1 MGRLFWRIFL
11 GLWFGSAVL
20 MVGTAFLFAVT
31 IERRMPE
38 GVRQSLQPFAIA
50 AAHAVLVVHE
60 SGSARDTSDLLA
72 NLERSQGLRMYFYD
86 RRGEEILGR
95 NASAAFP
102 GRLSSGRPSPGRAE
116 PPPPPPPGVGRW
128 PELQLDIPMTTKSGG
143 EYRALITSRPPPG
156 PPLKFILKRL
166 FGPVVVSIF
175 LAGVI
180 SALAAKYLVNPI
192 SKLQSAAQRLASG
205 ELDYRIGAALD
216 SRKDEFTALG
226 EDFDRMADQIGQ
238 LLAAQRQLMLDLSHE
253 LRSPLAR
260 IKVALEL
267 ARGQRSPEELIE
279 RMDRDADRMD
289 ALIGELLLLARLES
303 PSPSDNEQTIDLSEL
318 VASIVEDA
326 RLESSGSGHRIQAH
340 IVPGLSTVGDR
351 ELLSRA
357 IENVLR
363 NALRHTP
370 DGGDIEFEASHDGDG
385 ALIKVVDNGK
395 GVSEDLIEQLF
406 KPFARGDSA
415 RRGVGLGLAITRAA
429 IQRHGGTVVINN
441 RASGS
446 GLEVRLQLP
455 NRSSIQA

>member
-1 MGRLFWRIFL
+1 MGKLFWRMFL
-11 GLWFGSAVL
+11 GLWFGSAAL

-38 GVRQSLQPFAIA
+38 GVRQSLEPFATA
-50 AAHAVLVVHE
+50 TAHAVLVVHE
-60 SGSARDTSDLLA
+60 SGSARETSDLLA
-72 NLERSQGLRMYFYD
+72 NLERSQGLRMYFLD

-95 NASAAFP
+95 NVPAAIL
-102 GRLSSGRPSPGRAE
+102 GGSSPGRAE
-116 PPPPPPPGVGRW
+116 SQRPSSAKTGRW
-128 PELQLDIPMTTKSGG
+128 PELRLDIPMTTKSGG
-143 EYRALITSRPPPG
+143 EYRALIASRPPPG
-156 PPLKFILKRL
+156 PPLHFILKRL
-166 FGPVVVSIF
+166 FGPVIVSIF

-303 PSPSDNEQTIDLSEL
+303 PRPSDNEQTIDLSEL

-326 RLESSGSGHRIQAH
+326 RLESSGSGHSIRALIA
-340 IVPGLSTVGDR
+340 PGLSTVGDR

-370 DGGDIEFEASHDGDG
+370 DGGDIEFEASHDGNG
-385 ALIKVVDNGK
+385 ALIKVVDSGK

-406 KPFARGDSA
+406 KPFARGDGVG
-415 RRGVGLGLAITRAA
+415 RGIGLGLAITRAA
-429 IQRHGGTVVINN
+429 IHRHGGTIVINN
-441 RASGS
+441 RKSRP

-455 NRSSIQA
+455 NRPSGQA

>member
-1 MGRLFWRIFL
+1 MGKLFWRIFL
-11 GLWFGSAVL
+11 GLWFGSAAL

-38 GVRQSLQPFAIA
+38 GVRQSLEPFATA

-60 SGSARDTSDLLA
+60 SGSAKETSDLLA
-72 NLERSQGLRMYFYD
+72 NLERSQGLRMYFFD
-86 RRGEEILGR
+86 RRGKEILGR
-95 NASAAFP
+95 TVPAA
-102 GRLSSGRPSPGRAE
+102 LSSPGRAGSQ
-116 PPPPPPPGVGRW
+116 PPADAKTGRW
-128 PELQLDIPMTTKSGG
+128 PDLRLDIPMTTKSGR
-143 EYRALITSRPPPG
+143 EYRALIASRPPPG
-156 PPLKFILKRL
+156 PPLDFILKRL

-180 SALAAKYLVNPI
+180 SALAARHLVNPI

-326 RLESSGSGHRIQAH
+326 RLESSGSGHCIRAFIA
-340 IVPGLSTVGDR
+340 PGLSTMGDR
-351 ELLSRA
+351 ELLTRA

-370 DGGDIEFEASHDGDG
+370 DGGDIEFEASRDADGT
-385 ALIKVVDNGK
+385 LIRVADSGK

-406 KPFARGDSA
+406 KPFARGDGA

-441 RASGS
+441 RASRS

-455 NRSSIQA
+455 DRSSVQA

>member
-1 MGRLFWRIFL
+1 MTMGKLFWRIFL

-38 GVRQSLQPFAIA
+38 GVRKSLEPFAIA
-50 AAHAVLVVHE
+50 AARAVLVVHE
-60 SGSARDTSDLLA
+60 SGSAKETSDLLA
-72 NLERSQGLRMYFYD
+72 NLERSQGLRMYFLD

-95 NASAAFP
+95 TVPAA
-102 GRLSSGRPSPGRAE
+102 LSSPGRAE
-116 PPPPPPPGVGRW
+116 SQPSSDAKTGRW
-128 PELQLDIPMTTKSGG
+128 PELRLDVPMTTKSGG
-143 EYRALITSRPPPG
+143 EYRVLIASRPPPG
-156 PPLKFILKRL
+156 PPLHFIMRRL
-166 FGPVVVSIF
+166 FGPVIVSIF

-267 ARGQRSPEELIE
+267 ARGQHSPEELIE

-289 ALIGELLLLARLES
+289 VLIGELLLLARLES

-326 RLESSGSGHRIQAH
+326 RLESSGSGHRIRAL
-340 IVPGLSTVGDR
+340 IAPGLSTVGDR
-351 ELLSRA
+351 ELLTRA

-385 ALIKVVDNGK
+385 ALIRVADSGE

-406 KPFARGDSA
+406 KPFARGDGT

-441 RASGS
+441 RASRS